1 MMLTTSKSKQS
12 TIYYVTK
19 SLYNGGKRTSK
30 VIERLGSLPE
40 LERRFGQTDT
50 VQKATEYVKELTKMK
65 KEGNFSSKVNSAALS
80 TVEFT

>member
-30 VIERLGSLPE
+30 VIERLGSLAE

-50 VQKATEYVKELTKMK
+50 IQKARLMMFLCSHA
-65 KEGNFSSKVNSAALS
+65 GA
-80 TVEFT
+80 TVQLQRIGMRRSG